1 MILKRPLH
9 LNGSQAIESEYTEAG
24 ERVNTFNRAPEDD
37 EIDEVDEVCS
47 TERHAMDIH

>member
-1 MILKRPLH
+1 MTLKRPLQ
-9 LNGSQAIESEYTEAG
+9 LNGSPAIKLEYTEAG
-24 ERVNTFNRAPEDD
+24 ERVNTFNQAPEDD